1 MDPGLR
7 SLFGDLPGIVVGW
20 VWSAARYLRQRHDL
34 SSLGTLE
41 QGGAIYHDNA
51 RHNMTSAAENILG
64 NGGMNTVTTN
74 YHIYLDLHLSDNWA
88 DPQHDYAPAAWP
100 TTLDALASIVRT
112 YARENLTTFH
122 HVGVPLSL
130 ISLGNEIRHGMLW
143 PLGEANVDITP
154 TSARVANFTNLAT
167 LRASARS
174 GLDDAVNAGATKPQ
188 VLSHIDNGWNLTLQ
202 QNWFSA
208 LTGSGKLS
216 VPDWD
221 VFSVS
226 LDLFYGTNATL
237 ANLKRRLNGLA
248 AHMPDVPELSEP
260 GFSGVKCFFFS
271 QAKDLTNSG
280 RTFLHGLGADED

>member
-1 MDPGLR
+1 MECGNQLQSLTLWQIPDPKPVMIPILTVVKIMGHPHLR
-7 SLFGDLPGIVVGW
+7 LIRPQLHPQP
-20 VWSAARYLRQRHDL
+20 RETLRKQ
-34 SSLGTLE
+34 
-41 QGGAIYHDNA
+41 
-51 RHNMTSAAENILG
+51 
-64 NGGMNTVTTN
+64 N

-248 AHMPDVPELSEP
+248 AQYGKP
-260 GFSGVKCFFFS
+260 
-271 QAKDLTNSG
+271 
-280 RTFLHGLGADED
+280 LHVVETD